1 LTFSSFYVKIKKQKE
16 SRYFNMSNLKEKLKE
31 NKVLIEINDK
41 QEKAL
46 LSLYFNKEVKD
57 ISDSDYPLF
66 FTYWD
71 KTDEFI
77 FTNEEYSGYEVIELE
92 EKDFQTILSE
102 VEAKYDKEDLFKQG
116 LLLADIKNRKF
127 LKEVLDEKN
136 IVSLNTI
143 AEKEYEGVFY
153 EQEKNRLYSRDFYD
167 WRFFVDDIRG

>member
-1 LTFSSFYVKIKKQKE
+1 
-16 SRYFNMSNLKEKLKE
+16 MSNLKEKLKE

-46 LSLYFNKEVKD
+46 LSLYFNKEIKD

-153 EQEKNRLYSRDFYD
+153 EQEKNRLYSRDFFD
-167 WRFFVDDIRG
+167 LRVFFDGIWG

>member
-1 LTFSSFYVKIKKQKE
+1 
-16 SRYFNMSNLKEKLKE
+16 MSNLKEKLKE

-46 LSLYFNKEVKD
+46 LSLYFNKEAKD

>member
-1 LTFSSFYVKIKKQKE
+1 
-16 SRYFNMSNLKEKLKE
+16 MSNLKEKLKE

-71 KTDEFI
+71 KTKEFI
-77 FTNEEYSGYEVIELE
+77 FTNEEYSGYDVVELD
-92 EKDFQTILSE
+92 EKDFQEILSE
-102 VEAKYDKEDLFKQG
+102 VETKYDKEDLFKQG
-116 LLLADIKNRKF
+116 LLLADVKNRKF

>member
-1 LTFSSFYVKIKKQKE
+1 
-16 SRYFNMSNLKEKLKE
+16 MSNLKEKLKE

-41 QEKAL
+41 QEKTL

-77 FTNEEYSGYEVIELE
+77 FTNEEYSGYDVVELD
-92 EKDFQTILSE
+92 EKDFQEILSE
-102 VEAKYDKEDLFKQG
+102 VETKYDKEDLFKQG
-116 LLLADIKNRKF
+116 LLLADVKNRKF

>member
-1 LTFSSFYVKIKKQKE
+1 LTFSSFYDRITEQKE

-77 FTNEEYSGYEVIELE
+77 FTNEEYSGYDVIELE
-92 EKDFQTILSE
+92 EKDFQEILSE

-116 LLLADIKNRKF
+116 LLLADVKNRKF

>member
-1 LTFSSFYVKIKKQKE
+1 
-16 SRYFNMSNLKEKLKE
+16 MSNLKEKLKE

-77 FTNEEYSGYEVIELE
+77 FTNEEYSGYDVIELE
-92 EKDFQTILSE
+92 EKDFQEILSK
-102 VEAKYDKEDLFKQG
+102 VEAKYDKEDLFKEG

>member
-1 LTFSSFYVKIKKQKE
+1 
-16 SRYFNMSNLKEKLKE
+16 MSNLKEKLKE

-46 LSLYFNKEVKD
+46 LSLYFNKEIKD

-92 EKDFQTILSE
+92 EKDFQTILSK